1 MQSDASGQH
10 KSLLAFCRYLFTPW
24 IDRYCSI
31 RLRLADGVTFAGK
44 LWTSSRRL
52 DRAKVPHSHR
62 RILVPPFPPITFLLL
77 GFNAIFGTL
86 IGTLTARVPTFSAIG
101 IPSFLWLVAGLFA
114 FEMIAGLVLQ
124 THPSAL
130 VTMPWRVA
138 GLVTAFVCCYATLAL
153 LS

>member
-1 MQSDASGQH
+1 MEKVAPP
-10 KSLLAFCRYLFTPW
+10 RP
-24 IDRYCSI
+24 
-31 RLRLADGVTFAGK
+31 
-44 LWTSSRRL
+44 
-52 DRAKVPHSHR
+52 AKAPQSHR
-62 RILVPPFPPITFLLL
+62 RIRVPLPPPITVHLL
-77 GFNAIFGTL
+77 GFNAVFGTL
-86 IGTLTARVPTFSAIG
+86 IGALTARVPTFSAIG

-114 FEMIAGLVLQ
+114 FEMIAGLILQ